1 MKIILISGK
10 SVSTLFTVFC
20 RKPLFRKKLLRNMSD
35 LTTTQTAFF
44 LNVQSIR
51 AHHDQFSVLI
61 ESFDNKPALI
71 GLNETW
77 LSVND
82 PIGIYNLERYDKI
95 VCANRVNARGG
106 GAAAFIKSGLN
117 YSYFKLP
124 VSLEH
129 IVIKM
134 CFVDHP
140 PLNVCIIHRPPNL
153 KLELF

>member
-1 MKIILISGK
+1 M
-10 SVSTLFTVFC
+10 T
-20 RKPLFRKKLLRNMSD
+20 D

-44 LNVQSIR
+44 LIFQPIR
-51 AHHDQFSVLI
+51 AHHDQFSNLI

-71 GLNETW
+71 GLTEIR

-82 PIGIYNLERYDKI
+82 PIGIYNLEGYDNF

-106 GAAAFIKSGLN
+106 GAAAFIKTGLN

-134 CFVDHP
+134 YFVDHP
-140 PLNVCIIHRPPNL
+140 PLNDCIIHRPPNL